1 MRKNNK
7 IKWRFNIH
15 LFLIMFASVFMTI
28 GFAAI
33 SAVNL
38 SVVGNAVASA
48 QSGVFIS
55 DATCNSGGTPS
66 SSIDTLTSYI
76 NFRFVDS
83 TAPPDVKLV
92 DALNALVSGATPTNG
107 VYTIGS
113 NGASGC
119 FYKLAFDTDN
129 NLRYVGSNPC
139 NYVTFNGETW
149 RIIGVISGMVDGNG
163 NTLQLLIK
171 LISTSKYNNATT
183 TVFNSYPN
191 QLLDKYTFI

>member
-55 DATCNSGGTPS
+55 DATCNSGGTVLGTAGSVLNSSVTLS
-66 SSIDTLTSYI
+66 SSNSS
-76 NFRFVDS
+76 S
-83 TAPPDVKLV
+83 TV
-92 DALNALVSGATPTNG
+92 TC
-107 VYTIGS
+107 TI
-113 NGASGC
+113 
-119 FYKLAFDTDN
+119 
-129 NLRYVGSNPC
+129 
-139 NYVTFNGETW
+139 TF
-149 RIIGVISGMVDGNG
+149 
-163 NTLQLLIK
+163 L
-171 LISTSKYNNATT
+171 
-183 TVFNSYPN
+183 
-191 QLLDKYTFI
+191 